1 VPPLPS
7 RRNALRVVLFNPA
20 PRSGWQVQ
28 RRIELPLGLLSI
40 ATPLDRAGCDVRIV
54 EEYGNRRWRQELIN
68 ALRDECVCFGV
79 TSMTGPQLLHAVR
92 ACRIVR
98 QQRPGLPIVWGG
110 IHGSLL
116 PEQTLQ
122 SGWADVVVVGEGEET
137 FPSLVDA
144 LAAKRPLAGVNGI
157 AFLDGREFRLTKPRP
172 YLDLDAQPPLA
183 YRLIDMD
190 HYRRRLFGMDHVS
203 FNSSR
208 GCPFRCSFC
217 WDPVL
222 HRRRWRAMEPGTVMD
237 HLRRIIRD
245 HGIRGFLFT
254 DDFFFAD
261 LRRARGVLEEVVR
274 SGLGISISKLQIR
287 ADTVCR
293 MDREFLDLLVRA
305 NVRRLTIGVESGS
318 QAMLDLLKKDA
329 TVEEVIEANQRLKP
343 HPIVPVYLFMMALP
357 GETPEQLAESI
368 ALAVRLTDENPR
380 AVKTFNVYTPYPGT
394 ELYDTTVQQGLTPP
408 ERLEDWAVF
417 NFRNVCDDAPWVHPR
432 TRQLAEALDFPL
444 MFLGKGH
451 FVTPYKRTNP
461 VAVTLARLYYPL
473 ARHRVTKLDVR
484 FPIET
489 RLAKSLGVFGRQ
501 D

>member
-1 VPPLPS
+1 VK
-7 RRNALRVVLFNPA
+7 VVLFNPS

-28 RRIELPLGLLSI
+28 RRIELPLGLLSVG
-40 ATPLDRAGCDVRIV
+40 TPLDRAGWDVRIV
-54 EEYGNRRWRQELIN
+54 EEYGNRRWRRDLTE
-68 ALRDECVCFGV
+68 ALKGDTVCFGV

-92 ACRIVR
+92 ACSVVR
-98 QQRPGLPIVWGG
+98 KHRPGLPIVWGG
-110 IHGSLL
+110 IHGSLM
-116 PEQTLQ
+116 PEQVLR
-122 SGWADVVVVGEGEET
+122 SGWADAVVVGEGEDT
-137 FPSLVDA
+137 LPSLADA
-144 LAAKRPLAGVNGI
+144 FAAGGSLAGIPGI
-157 AFLDGREFRLTKPRP
+157 ASLEHGTFRPAAPRP
-172 YLDLDAQPPLA
+172 FVDIDRQPPLS
-183 YRLIDMD
+183 YSLIDMD

-222 HRRRWRAMEPGTVMD
+222 HGRTWRAMKPETVME

-245 HGIRGFLFT
+245 YGIRGFLFT

-261 LRRARGVLEEVVR
+261 LTRARGILEDVAR

-318 QAMLDLLKKDA
+318 QAMLDSINKDG
-329 TVEEVIEANQRLKP
+329 TIEQVIEANRRLRP
-343 HPIVPVYLFMMALP
+343 YPIVPVYLFMMALP
-357 GETPEQLAESI
+357 GETPEQFEQSI
-368 ALAVRLTDENPR
+368 KLAVRLTDENPR
-380 AVKTFNVYTPYPGT
+380 AVKTFNIYTPYPGT
-394 ELYDTTVQQGLTPP
+394 GLYETAVQQGLQPP
-408 ERLEDWAVF
+408 QRLEDWAAF
-417 NFRNVCDDAPWVHPR
+417 NFRNVHDDAPWVHSR
-432 TRQLAEALDFPL
+432 TRQLAEGLDFPL

-461 VAVTLARLYYPL
+461 LAVALARMYYPL
-473 ARHRVTKLDVR
+473 ARHRVTSLDVR

-489 RLAKSLGVFGRQ
+489 TLVRALGLFGRQ